1 MVIYLCKGYVI
12 FSFLKS
18 RWSDDIE
25 GFLGYLQEATD
36 TGNKRTA
43 RVDAALMDAAYP
55 APAWD
60 VKNINPGVRG
70 KLRINQRGFKFVP
83 K

>member
-25 GFLGYLQEATD
+25 RFLGYWQDATSI
-36 TGNKRTA
+36 GNKQTA
-43 RVDAALMDAAYP
+43 RVDAA
-55 APAWD
+55 
-60 VKNINPGVRG
+60 
-70 KLRINQRGFKFVP
+70 
-83 K
+83 

>member
-25 GFLGYLQEATD
+25 RFLGYWQDATNI
-36 TGNKRTA
+36 GNKQTA
-43 RVDAALMDAAYP
+43 RVDASLMDAAYP

-60 VKNINPGVRG
+60 VKKHKTQGTG
-70 KLRINQRGFKFVP
+70 KIENKSARV
-83 K
+83 

>member
-1 MVIYLCKGYVI
+1 MVIYLFKGYVI

-25 GFLGYLQEATD
+25 GFLGYWQEATD

-43 RVDAALMDAAYP
+43 GVDAALMQP
-55 APAWD
+55 CPSPAWD
-60 VKNINPGVRG
+60 VKNRNPGVRG
-70 KLRINQRGFKFVP
+70 KFRINQRGFKFVP